1 LTVEM
6 QDFVHHKLGH
16 RKRGETV
23 EIQLDARANVRLL
36 NSSQFAAYAAGRSF
50 RAIQGQAVRSPIRW
64 QIPQNGQWHVVI
76 DFGGYPGGVRSSVRV
91 LPGALPP
98 IRSQRNPQLATLAEN
113 LAEEAPESGVDRAK
127 AFDVFISH
135 AGEDKAAV
143 VRPLAAAIVDRGVSV
158 WFDEFELRIGDSL
171 RRKIDHGIARSR
183 FGIVVLSSSFFAKS
197 WPQYELDGLV
207 TRERSGKQVILPVWH
222 EITKDEIEDESPSL
236 ADKVA
241 LATDKHS
248 TEVIADEV
256 AAVILGGDVADAA

>member
-1 LTVEM
+1 M
-6 QDFVHHKLGH
+6 DFVHHKLGH
-16 RKRGETV
+16 CKRGQIV

-36 NSSQFAAYAAGRSF
+36 NSSQFAAYKAGRSF
-50 RAIQGQAVRSPIRW
+50 RAIQGQALRSPIRW
-64 QIPQNGQWHVVI
+64 AIPQSGQWHVVI
-76 DFGGYPGGVRSSVRV
+76 DFGGYPGRVRSAVQV
-91 LPGALPP
+91 LPGTLAP
-98 IRSQRNPQLATLAEN
+98 IGQNASQLAMIAEN
-113 LAEEAPESGVDRAK
+113 LAEEAPESGADHAK

-135 AGEDKAAV
+135 AGEDKDAV
-143 VRPLAAAIVDRGVSV
+143 VCPLASELVDRGVSV

-183 FGIVVLSSSFFAKS
+183 FGIVVVSRSFFAKS

-207 TRERSGKQVILPVWH
+207 TRERSGKQVMLPVWH

-248 TEVIADEV
+248 IEAIADEV
-256 AAVILGGDVADAA
+256 AAVILGDDVAEAA

>member
-1 LTVEM
+1 M
-6 QDFVHHKLGH
+6 DFVHHKLGQ
-16 RKRGETV
+16 RKRGEIV
-23 EIQLDARANVRLL
+23 EIHLDSRANVRLL
-36 NSSQFAAYAAGRSF
+36 NGSQFAAYKAGRSF
-50 RAIQGQAVRSPIRW
+50 RAIQGQALKSPIRW
-64 QIPQNGQWHVVI
+64 QIPQPGQWHVVI
-76 DFGGYPGGVRSSVRV
+76 DFGGHPGRVRSSVNV

-98 IRSQRNPQLATLAEN
+98 IRGQHTSRLASIAEN
-113 LAEEAPESGVDRAK
+113 LAEEAPEPGVDRAK
-127 AFDVFISH
+127 AYDVFISH
-135 AGEDKAAV
+135 AGEDKDAV
-143 VRPLAAAIVDRGVSV
+143 VRPLAGELVDRGVSV

-183 FGIVVLSSSFFAKS
+183 FGIVVVSRSFFAKS

-248 TEVIADEV
+248 IGAIADEV
-256 AAVILGGDVADAA
+256 AAVILGDDVADAA

>member
-1 LTVEM
+1 ME
-6 QDFVHHKLGH
+6 FIHHKLDH
-16 RKRGETV
+16 RKRGEIV
-23 EIQLDARANVRLL
+23 EVHLDARANVRLL
-36 NSSQFAAYAAGRSF
+36 NSSQFSSFKAGRSF
-50 RAIQGQAVRSPIRW
+50 RAIQGQATRSPVRL
-64 QIPQNGQWHVVI
+64 QIPQSGQWHVVI
-76 DFGGYPGGVRSSVRV
+76 DFGGYPGRVRSSVRV

-98 IRSQRNPQLATLAEN
+98 LRGQHTSQLATIAEN
-113 LAEEAPESGVDRAK
+113 LAEEAPEPGVDRAK

-135 AGEDKAAV
+135 AGEDKDAV
-143 VRPLAAAIVDRGVSV
+143 VRPLASELVDRGVSV

-183 FGIVVLSSSFFAKS
+183 FGIVVVSRSFFAKS

-248 TEVIADEV
+248 IEAIADEV
-256 AAVILGGDVADAA
+256 AAVILGDDVADAA

>member
-1 LTVEM
+1 M
-6 QDFVHHKLGH
+6 DFVHHKLGH
-16 RKRGETV
+16 CKRGQIV
-23 EIQLDARANVRLL
+23 EIHLDARANVRLL
-36 NSSQFAAYAAGRSF
+36 NNSQFGAYKAGRRF
-50 RAIQGQAVRSPIRW
+50 RAIQGQALRSPIRW
-64 QIPQNGQWHVVI
+64 QIPQTGQWHVVI
-76 DFGGYPGGVRSSVRV
+76 DFGGYTGNVRSSVQV

-98 IRSQRNPQLATLAEN
+98 IRGRHTSQLATIAEN

-135 AGEDKAAV
+135 AGEDKDAV
-143 VRPLAAAIVDRGVSV
+143 VRPLAGELVDRGVSV

-183 FGIVVLSSSFFAKS
+183 FGIVVVSRSFFAKS

-236 ADKVA
+236 ADKVG
-241 LATDKHS
+241 LATNKHS
-248 TEVIADEV
+248 IEAIADEV
-256 AAVILGGDVADAA
+256 AAVILGDDVADVA